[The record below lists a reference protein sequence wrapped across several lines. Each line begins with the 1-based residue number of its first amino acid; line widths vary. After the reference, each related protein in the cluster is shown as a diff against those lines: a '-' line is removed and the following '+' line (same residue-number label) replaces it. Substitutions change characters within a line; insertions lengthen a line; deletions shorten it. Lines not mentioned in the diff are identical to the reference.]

1 MRTGGRPVH
10 LQVMD
15 RVKIEVTRA
24 TAHKISVIAEER
36 GKTPEDVVRL
46 AIRALEYQLETTDR
60 LDRIYE
66 KHEGLMNRLG
76 KGPQGD

>member
-15 RVKIEVTRA
+15 KVKIEVSRA

-36 GKTPEDVVRL
+36 NKTPEDVVRL

-60 LDRIYE
+60 LDRIY
-66 KHEGLMNRLG
+66 KDHEGLMNRLATL
-76 KGPQGD
+76 PED